1 MDLVSINTEVSYS
14 ALVYFYLNYLLQTT
28 VKRWLCKK
36 TSKTDLADWKV
47 SIALTCEAMPN
58 VFYISIN

>member
-28 VKRWLCKK
+28 VKKM
-36 TSKTDLADWKV
+36 
-47 SIALTCEAMPN
+47 ALQEN
-58 VFYISIN
+58 I

>member
-36 TSKTDLADWKV
+36 TSKTDLAD
-47 SIALTCEAMPN
+47 
-58 VFYISIN
+58 